1 MRTQNF
7 IPHFS
12 TVSVRMNFQGNKCL
26 QLSFK
31 ETQNLAFST
40 FLCNI
45 FISQTN
51 ILIKPKNFL
60 KYFLTDYVHRNCGD
74 FVTFTSQKLR
84 EINAYTHI
92 IILRCCKMISRN
104 IFQMREFCAHIAQ
117 CGNYAAT
124 ILSQKF
130 REINFITKELY
141 SKLI

>member
-26 QLSFK
+26 KLSFK

-51 ILIKPKNFL
+51 ILIKPKYFL
-60 KYFLTDYVHRNCGD
+60 KYFFNRLRRNCGD

-84 EINAYTHI
+84 EINASTT
-92 IILRCCKMISRN
+92 ILRCAVRL
-104 IFQMREFCAHIAQ
+104 FH
-117 CGNYAAT
+117 
-124 ILSQKF
+124 
-130 REINFITKELY
+130 EINHTWLSSINVGIKTCIIYFHEILWCMNWPTYDFCTL
-141 SKLI
+141 